1 MEPVTIKSYK
11 LRGTRITQAQLDAKE
26 SLWGVHGIDFS
37 TSKIDLQAIF
47 PKSSQIVMEI
57 GFGMGEATAQ
67 IAANFPETGFLA
79 IEVHQ
84 PGLGKLIV
92 RMTENSLTN
101 IKLIDRDVH
110 EVFHYMIEDNSLDG
124 VHLFF
129 PDPWPKKR
137 HFKRRIINASF
148 LEILATKIK
157 SGGFVHIATDWVPYA
172 LSIKETFASSDLF
185 TGGVVE
191 RPNWRPM
198 TRFEGQGIT
207 KDHAVTDLRYE
218 VR

>member
-26 SLWGVHGIDFS
+26 SMWGAHGLDFS
-37 TSKIDLQAIF
+37 TAQLDLDEIF
-47 PKSSQIVMEI
+47 PKASQVVMEI

-79 IEVHQ
+79 VEVHQ

-110 EVFHYMIEDNSLDG
+110 EVFYYMIKDKSLDG

-137 HFKRRIINASF
+137 HFKRRIINANF

-157 SGGFVHIATDWVPYA
+157 TGGFVHIATDWVPYA
-172 LSIKETFASSDLF
+172 QSIEETFASSHLF
-185 TGGVVE
+185 TGGVVD
-191 RPNWRPM
+191 RPDWRPM

-207 KDHAVTDLRYE
+207 KDHAVTDLRYD